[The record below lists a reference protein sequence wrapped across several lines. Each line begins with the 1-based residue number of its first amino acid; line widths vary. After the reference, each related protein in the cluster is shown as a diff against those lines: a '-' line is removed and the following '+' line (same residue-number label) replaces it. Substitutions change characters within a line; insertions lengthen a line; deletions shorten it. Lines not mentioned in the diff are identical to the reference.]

1 MTTRPS
7 RKGSHAV
14 TIAQFPKLK
23 VAAARKQAA
32 MLAGKRAMGIDLIA
46 DRRKQRQAAIKA
58 ANVTTLGDLIA
69 SDDGPYA
76 VARRDVDKIKR
87 WKVGLAT
94 LRRTLSAHFN
104 TDIHEIERFN
114 VTNARTPPCPGEIIP
129 ERWARSSRNPGRHH
143 LGTPGR
149 DRRNPHRTIISGK
162 PTACRSHLR
171 KKLRDKVLRYRRHYD
186 YERGVPTHSEVIS
199 LSVGA
204 TRTRTPVGLSAS

>member
-1 MTTRPS
+1 
-7 RKGSHAV
+7 
-14 TIAQFPKLK
+14 
-23 VAAARKQAA
+23 

-46 DRRKQRQAAIKA
+46 DRRKQKQAAIKA
-58 ANVTTLGDLIA
+58 VNVTTLGDLIA

-94 LRRTLSAHFN
+94 LRRTLPAHFN

-149 DRRNPHRTIISGK
+149 DRRNPHRTITSGK
-162 PTACRSHLR
+162 PTACRGHLR
-171 KKLRDKVLRYRRHYD
+171 KNC
-186 YERGVPTHSEVIS
+186 
-199 LSVGA
+199 A
-204 TRTRTPVGLSAS
+204 TRCCAIAGTTTTSVECRRTAKSFPFPWELRGLAPQWD